1 MQLIRYPLSRLSQ
14 RKLINFRNDIQNIDE
29 KVRIYNENI
38 LNERRE
44 KRNERVRS
52 FRKNKKFNE
61 LKDKNIEFF
70 NKKQEAK
77 HRRELNEFKEKRS
90 ANILTRNFKK
100 LIDVEKKFDVVIDV
114 TFKEF
119 WKISKKSY
127 INTKTI
133 THTFSCKKKLLNE
146 KVDKYLSELYPY
158 EDDYTIKTLIEYI
171 FKIKKEFNHRID
183 KNDVTMKRA
192 LPYEASFLKYMNKVN
207 PISLQVGNNE
217 CVIEALSEHLKVKGK
232 PMNKDNLRKIFNEA
246 SNHLYNKNY
255 EHGKGITSR
264 MILYLC
270 KQKNIS
276 CLGFDQSDKLFV
288 KYTQDDS
295 KSKTYRAIVFYMFF
309 NHFYLIND
317 EETVRHLS
325 QCFKESCVIKMDMM
339 EQNVTKPKEITFYKD
354 LSIEEALELP
364 EGSVVIFEKY
374 HLNEEYKQYIDLTND
389 VKPKLTYGT
398 LTSIHKII
406 TKKSNINNIWM
417 FR

>member
-14 RKLINFRNDIQNIDE
+14 RKLINFRNDIENIDE

-61 LKDKNIEFF
+61 LKEKNIEYF

-77 HRRELNEFKEKRS
+77 HRKELYEFKEKRS

-100 LIDVEKKFDVVIDV
+100 FIDVEKEFDVVIDV
-114 TFKEF
+114 TFQEY
-119 WKISKKSY
+119 WKQSKKSY
-127 INTKTI
+127 INTGTI

-146 KVDKYLSELYPY
+146 KVDKYLSKRYPY
-158 EDDYTIKTLIEYI
+158 EDDYKIETLTEYI
-171 FKIKKEFNHRID
+171 FKIKEEFNHRKD
-183 KNDVTMKRA
+183 KKDVAMKRA

-207 PISLQVGNNE
+207 PISLQLGNNE

-232 PMNKDNLRKIFNEA
+232 PVNKDNLRKI
-246 SNHLYNKNY
+246 YNKNY

-276 CLGFDQSDKLFV
+276 CLGFDQSD
-288 KYTQDDS
+288 
-295 KSKTYRAIVFYMFF
+295 
-309 NHFYLIND
+309 
-317 EETVRHLS
+317 TV
-325 QCFKESCVIKMDMM
+325 
-339 EQNVTKPKEITFYKD
+339 
-354 LSIEEALELP
+354 
-364 EGSVVIFEKY
+364 
-374 HLNEEYKQYIDLTND
+374 
-389 VKPKLTYGT
+389 
-398 LTSIHKII
+398 TSISI
-406 TKKSNINNIWM
+406 TPNALHTILPLH
-417 FR
+417 

>member
-14 RKLINFRNDIQNIDE
+14 KKLINFRNDIQNINE

-38 LNERRE
+38 LNERRL

-61 LKDKNIEFF
+61 LKDKNIEYF

-100 LIDVEKKFDVVIDV
+100 FIDVK
-114 TFKEF
+114 KEF
-119 WKISKKSY
+119 EVIINLTTNTFWRISKKSY
-127 INTKTI
+127 PSTETI

-146 KVDKYLSELYPY
+146 NVDKFLSEYYPH
-158 EDDYTIKTLIEYI
+158 EDDYKIVTLIEYN
-171 FKIKKEFNHRID
+171 FKIKEEFNHRID
-183 KNDVTMKRA
+183 KKDVAMKRA
-192 LPYEASFLKYMNKVN
+192 LPFEASFLKYMNKVN
-207 PISLQVGNNE
+207 PISLQRGNNE

-276 CLGFDQSDKLFV
+276 CLGFDQSDKLFL
-288 KYTQDDS
+288 KYSSDRS
-295 KSKTYRAIVFYMFF
+295 SKTYRAILFYVLMLMF
-309 NHFYLIND
+309 HMLI
-317 EETVRHLS
+317 
-325 QCFKESCVIKMDMM
+325 
-339 EQNVTKPKEITFYKD
+339 
-354 LSIEEALELP
+354 
-364 EGSVVIFEKY
+364 SV
-374 HLNEEYKQYIDLTND
+374 
-389 VKPKLTYGT
+389 
-398 LTSIHKII
+398 
-406 TKKSNINNIWM
+406 
-417 FR
+417 